1 MIKVSPSILAA
12 DILRLGEELDS
23 IIDAGLSTV
32 HVDIMDG
39 RFVPNISYGVA
50 MANAIRRYGQL
61 RFDCHLMIEEPERYV
76 SDFAATGP
84 ELITVH
90 QEATRH
96 LHRVVHQIKGLNA
109 RAGVSLNPATPIST
123 LKDILP
129 DLDTVLI
136 MTVNPGFGGQKFI
149 ASTLNKISELRDLA
163 NALNPNLEIQVDG
176 GIDTSTGR
184 QCIEHGANHL
194 VAGAAFFNSANRSIF
209 AAGLTTV

>member
-23 IIDAGLSTV
+23 VVDAGLLYV

-39 RFVPNISYGVA
+39 QFVPNISYGVA
-50 MANAIRRYGQL
+50 MANAIRRYGSL
-61 RFDCHLMIEEPERYV
+61 KFDCHLMIEEPERYL
-76 SDFAATGP
+76 SDFAASGP

-96 LHRVVHQIKGLNA
+96 LHRVVHRIKELDV
-109 RAGVSLNPATPIST
+109 RVGVSLNPATPVST

-149 ASTLNKISELRDLA
+149 TRTLNKISEVRALA
-163 NALNPNLEIQVDG
+163 DALNPNLEIQVDG
-176 GIDTSTGR
+176 GIDIITGR
-184 QCIEHGANHL
+184 QCVEHGANHL
-194 VAGAAFFNSANRSIF
+194 VAGAAFFNSQNRNAF
-209 AAGLTTV
+209 AAELKSL